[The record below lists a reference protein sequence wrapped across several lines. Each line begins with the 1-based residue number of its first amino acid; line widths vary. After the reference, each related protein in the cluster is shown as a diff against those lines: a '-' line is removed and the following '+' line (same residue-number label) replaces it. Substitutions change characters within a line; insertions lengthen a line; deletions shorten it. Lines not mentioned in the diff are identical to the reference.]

1 MSRKYVING
10 AEWTP
15 ECVPTSDLTAAMEM
29 EENVPGG
36 QDVKHVQEERNGPA
50 GFDNVAFQ
58 HTEDGSKDE
67 PKRGRGDAKDCTGDD
82 PATTSTF
89 KTSCFVFAGL
99 RFLKATVKQYSDVIW
114 RVVKVVLFLLYLAY
128 SVYSLYRTWGT
139 ESATRLLLLLAIV
152 LYVGVG
158 SRLLK
163 LLVRAVSRLH
173 VRQDAFS
180 WARKVG
186 RWSLYVIAAVGAV
199 VYVVLEVAL
208 QNPYNLVSL
217 AGLVFLVLVALL
229 MSSDPERVNWH
240 TVFWG
245 IALQFYL
252 AIFMLRTS
260 VGYSIFVWMGDR
272 IEEFIQYTDSG
283 SIFLFGE
290 SYTDHPF
297 VFRLMPIL
305 IFLNSVIAICIT
317 SELSRP
323 SSRSF
328 GRLLSL
334 CLGTTPIESVNAA
347 ANVFLSLISATHL
360 LAASVMSAPAALA
373 IAKLIHPSTTPS
385 SATTRNAYK
394 VDLGQRILSYVFYP
408 LMYICGVDSQDLLV
422 MSRLVG
428 LKFLSNI
435 QIAYREAG
443 VIIANSKELEEYISL
458 TNGTW
463 YYSGDDVI
471 LEAWN
476 QTLTGGVMSARTQVM
491 STYVMC
497 GFCNLPALA
506 ICAGT
511 LSALAPKRAT
521 FIVNNVVVALI
532 AGNIAC
538 FMTGCVA

>member
-1 MSRKYVING
+1 
-10 AEWTP
+10 
-15 ECVPTSDLTAAMEM
+15 
-29 EENVPGG
+29 
-36 QDVKHVQEERNGPA
+36 
-50 GFDNVAFQ
+50 
-58 HTEDGSKDE
+58 EDGSKDE

-305 IFLNSVIAICIT
+305 IFLNSVIAILYHIGAVQAFIA
-317 SELSRP
+317 
-323 SSRSF
+323 SF

-347 ANVFLSLISATHL
+347 ANVFLSLTEAPLFIKPFLEEISDAELFAVMVGGFASISGGVLGTIVGFGISATHL

-394 VDLGQRILSYVFYP
+394 VDLGASSNLLEAVSQAAVAGVAVVVNVCANALVFVAILTFIDRSFEWFGDQAGVDDMSLRRILSYVFYP

-471 LEAWN
+471 LEALEPDINRWSHV
-476 QTLTGGVMSARTQVM
+476 GE
-491 STYVMC
+491 
-497 GFCNLPALA
+497 
-506 ICAGT
+506 
-511 LSALAPKRAT
+511 
-521 FIVNNVVVALI
+521 
-532 AGNIAC
+532 
-538 FMTGCVA
+538 

>member
-1 MSRKYVING
+1 
-10 AEWTP
+10 
-15 ECVPTSDLTAAMEM
+15 MEM

-58 HTEDGSKDE
+58 HT
-67 PKRGRGDAKDCTGDD
+67 
-82 PATTSTF
+82 
-89 KTSCFVFAGL
+89 
-99 RFLKATVKQYSDVIW
+99 
-114 RVVKVVLFLLYLAY
+114 VVLFLLYLAY

-163 LLVRAVSRLH
+163 LL
-173 VRQDAFS
+173 
-180 WARKVG
+180 
-186 RWSLYVIAAVGAV
+186 
-199 VYVVLEVAL
+199 
-208 QNPYNLVSL
+208 
-217 AGLVFLVLVALL
+217 
-229 MSSDPERVNWH
+229 
-240 TVFWG
+240 
-245 IALQFYL
+245 
-252 AIFMLRTS
+252 
-260 VGYSIFVWMGDR
+260 
-272 IEEFIQYTDSG
+272 
-283 SIFLFGE
+283 
-290 SYTDHPF
+290 
-297 VFRLMPIL
+297 
-305 IFLNSVIAICIT
+305 
-317 SELSRP
+317 
-323 SSRSF
+323 
-328 GRLLSL
+328 
-334 CLGTTPIESVNAA
+334 
-347 ANVFLSLISATHL
+347 
-360 LAASVMSAPAALA
+360 
-373 IAKLIHPSTTPS
+373 
-385 SATTRNAYK
+385 
-394 VDLGQRILSYVFYP
+394 RILSYVFYP

-476 QTLTGGVMSARTQVM
+476 QTLT
-491 STYVMC
+491 
-497 GFCNLPALA
+497 ALA

-538 FMTGCVA
+538 FMTGCVAGEAGLMFA